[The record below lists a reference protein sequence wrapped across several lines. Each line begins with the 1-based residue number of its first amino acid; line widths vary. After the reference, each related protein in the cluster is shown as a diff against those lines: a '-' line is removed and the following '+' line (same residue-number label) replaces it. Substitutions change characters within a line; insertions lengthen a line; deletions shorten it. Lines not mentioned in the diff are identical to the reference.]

1 MISERKIQS
10 PDGFEI
16 INRST
21 VTLYLKEQLE
31 MSQTRYEKWAH
42 GKLLL
47 TEEEE
52 YAVRW
57 YYRYEMKLFLENAG
71 FSSIEIKDESFE
83 QNPQATIYIAYS

>member
-1 MISERKIQS
+1 
-10 PDGFEI
+10 
-16 INRST
+16 
-21 VTLYLKEQLE
+21 
-31 MSQTRYEKWAH
+31 MSQTRYEKWDH
-42 GKLLL
+42 GELLL

-57 YYRYEMKLFLENAG
+57 YYRYEVELFLEKAG